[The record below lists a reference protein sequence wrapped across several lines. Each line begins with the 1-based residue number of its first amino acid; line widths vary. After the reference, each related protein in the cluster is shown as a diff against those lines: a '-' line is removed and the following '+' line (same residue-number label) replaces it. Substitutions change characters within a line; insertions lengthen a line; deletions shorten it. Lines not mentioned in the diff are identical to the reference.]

1 MEKGRQDK
9 KKREQIFMYNSESNV
24 SEALGKRSESMIKC
38 GPNGNF
44 SKRVGNKFWLF
55 SHARNTFSY
64 REFHFQQKRKKNIC
78 KVGGVEEIKNKS
90 AICSIDCQLCH
101 QEETKKKTFFQIV
114 IVFCFVFQEP
124 Q

>member
-1 MEKGRQDK
+1 VAPTVTFQKELVTNFGCFHMHETHSRIACFIFNK
-9 KKREQIFMYNSESNV
+9 KERK
-24 SEALGKRSESMIKC
+24 
-38 GPNGNF
+38 
-44 SKRVGNKFWLF
+44 
-55 SHARNTFSY
+55 TF
-64 REFHFQQKRKKNIC
+64 C
-78 KVGGVEEIKNKS
+78 KMGGVEEIKNKS